1 MLTLAVLVVRLRLAF
16 YFGSALLVQEIGFA
30 NRSPKDVVT
39 MFCQKFISGTKH
51 R

>member
-1 MLTLAVLVVRLRLAF
+1 MIYTA
-16 YFGSALLVQEIGFA
+16 SARILLWLCTLVQEIGFA

-39 MFCQKFISGTKH
+39 MFCQKFIFGTKH